1 MGLEAKVAVQ
11 QTVINHLEK
20 EKDWL
25 IEKVNSLEE
34 HIDSVERHNVDLII
48 KCVKEEIDE
57 DTITYLLKTL
67 TNT

>member
-34 HIDSVERHNVDLII
+34 HIDSVERRNVDLII